1 VTTVTIGIYL
11 VDDHEIVRRGLA
23 DLLNQVSGLNVVG
36 EASCVREASAGIPEC
51 RPDVVVMDVRL
62 PDGNGVELC
71 RELASTY
78 PSAATLMLTSYS
90 DDDALLDALIAGARG
105 FVLKNIRG
113 HDLVSAIRTVAT
125 GKSLLNTQAVI
136 GLVRRIRSE
145 QESGTAAALLT
156 DQELLIFELIGKG
169 LSNREISSHAE
180 LSEKTVKNYVSR
192 ILEKLGLE
200 RRTQAAVLA
209 TKLRAGTSHP
219 DPSGQATTHLLTPS
233 GSPFSA
239 TTGTHHAR

>member
-1 VTTVTIGIYL
+1 VVPSPTEEPFRFVIWDTDGNFGETIFRSVYMREAHAALI
-11 VDDHEIVRRGLA
+11 
-23 DLLNQVSGLNVVG
+23 VG
-36 EASCVREASAGIPEC
+36 E
-51 RPDVVVMDVRL
+51 
-62 PDGNGVELC
+62 
-71 RELASTY
+71 
-78 PSAATLMLTSYS
+78 
-90 DDDALLDALIAGARG
+90 RG

-113 HDLVSAIRTVAT
+113 HYLVSAIRTVAT

>member
-1 VTTVTIGIYL
+1 MTIGIYL

-23 DLLNQVSGLNVVG
+23 DLLNRVSGFNVVG
-36 EASCVREASAGIPEC
+36 EASCVREASTGIPAC

-78 PSAATLMLTSYS
+78 PEAATLMLTSYS
-90 DDDALLDALIAGARG
+90 DDDALLDAMIAGARG

-169 LSNREISSHAE
+169 
-180 LSEKTVKNYVSR
+180 
-192 ILEKLGLE
+192 
-200 RRTQAAVLA
+200 
-209 TKLRAGTSHP
+209 
-219 DPSGQATTHLLTPS
+219 
-233 GSPFSA
+233 
-239 TTGTHHAR
+239 